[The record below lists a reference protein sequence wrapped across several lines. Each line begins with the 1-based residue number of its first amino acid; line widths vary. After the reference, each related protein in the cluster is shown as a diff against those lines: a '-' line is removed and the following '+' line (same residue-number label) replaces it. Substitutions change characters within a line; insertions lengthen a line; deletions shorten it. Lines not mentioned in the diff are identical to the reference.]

1 MAVSTCKLFVLV
13 VLVFLCLIS
22 APLIDASRNVPMKN
36 EGTTTPNMNKNINND
51 DVIPS
56 TTSVHVDHNVE
67 VYNEDGSGV
76 LSNKNKRGS
85 NLSFTDFLNRKL
97 HTTSVLPFDKLLE
110 DFYCIFTDVI
120 KDDKTFSMIKKE
132 SVPLAANRNP
142 RSESILRDC
151 GGPRDEKGHVIED
164 SMFKLFND
172 SGGKVRKRSSECI
185 TADPSRSDGV
195 SKHHS
200 QNHLL
205 VLGDDPKP
213 KRRALGR
220 NTCSNKKQRP
230 LYNHYENGTGFW
242 EPEREGIDS
251 AEVGS
256 TEMWE
261 GMGSTTTLGGLDEL
275 STFDHL

>member
-1 MAVSTCKLFVLV
+1 MKPKGSTP
-13 VLVFLCLIS
+13 IR
-22 APLIDASRNVPMKN
+22 ASGQRS
-36 EGTTTPNMNKNINND
+36 IL
-51 DVIPS
+51 S
-56 TTSVHVDHNVE
+56 TFNHQYAQPCSTNHS
-67 VYNEDGSGV
+67 DGSGV

-97 HTTSVLPFDKLLE
+97 HTTSVLPFDK
-110 DFYCIFTDVI
+110 
-120 KDDKTFSMIKKE
+120 DDKTFSVVKNE
-132 SVPLAANRNP
+132 TSPLAANCNP
-142 RSESILRDC
+142 RTKSILRGEQYDC
-151 GGPRDEKGHVIED
+151 EGPRDEKGHVIED
-164 SMFKLFND
+164 SVFKLFND
-172 SGGKVRKRSSECI
+172 SGGNKKRSSECLN
-185 TADPSRSDGV
+185 DPSQSEGA
-195 SKHHS
+195 SKQHS

-213 KRRALGR
+213 KRRSLGR

>member
-1 MAVSTCKLFVLV
+1 MISKSSTPIRAPGQRSILSTFSHR
-13 VLVFLCLIS
+13 S
-22 APLIDASRNVPMKN
+22 AQPR
-36 EGTTTPNMNKNINND
+36 
-51 DVIPS
+51 S
-56 TTSVHVDHNVE
+56 TNHS
-67 VYNEDGSGV
+67 DGSGV

-97 HTTSVLPFDKLLE
+97 HTTSVLPFD
-110 DFYCIFTDVI
+110 
-120 KDDKTFSMIKKE
+120 KE

>member
-1 MAVSTCKLFVLV
+1 MKPKGSTPIRASGQRSILSTFNHQYAQPCGLEGCKREHIIYPRAFAKETHYDAKASYKTVSFKGSIIALVLNYSFLEFVQLDN
-13 VLVFLCLIS
+13 F
-22 APLIDASRNVPMKN
+22 
-36 EGTTTPNMNKNINND
+36 
-51 DVIPS
+51 
-56 TTSVHVDHNVE
+56 
-67 VYNEDGSGV
+67 YN
-76 LSNKNKRGS
+76 
-85 NLSFTDFLNRKL
+85 
-97 HTTSVLPFDKLLE
+97 
-110 DFYCIFTDVI
+110 IFTAVI
-120 KDDKTFSMIKKE
+120 KDDKTFSVVKNE
-132 SVPLAANRNP
+132 TSPLAANCNP
-142 RSESILRDC
+142 RTKSILRGEQYDC
-151 GGPRDEKGHVIED
+151 EGPRDEKGHVIED
-164 SMFKLFND
+164 SVFKLFND
-172 SGGKVRKRSSECI
+172 SGGNKKRSSECLN
-185 TADPSRSDGV
+185 ADPSQSEGA
-195 SKHHS
+195 SKQHS

-213 KRRALGR
+213 KRRSLGR